1 MFHKKILKNLEEL
14 SVDRGLQVWYDIHV
28 GRLLEAVFFLPGKE
42 KLTEKGR
49 HFYFMETFLFFSSS
63 IEIISQVL

>member
-1 MFHKKILKNLEEL
+1 M
-14 SVDRGLQVWYDIHV
+14 DRGLQVWYDIRV

-49 HFYFMETFLFFSSS
+49 HFLFYGKVYVF
-63 IEIISQVL
+63 